1 MQTCDPT
8 GVCTYVPRDPWG
20 NLQKLYRQQPPQAI
34 NPKPRRENTNNFI
47 TRLLDLVFGWAVL
60 AFFFSVPVLIIWLA
74 LDRRPAIEIGTEES
88 QRLDAAVK
96 RWRHVIFAVIF
107 SFILIEAIGP
117 YVMALTGYLFP
128 KTGLPTCLLK
138 IESLYVFFS
147 VYLGNIVISSIIYNW
162 EYIIIYMIIKN
173 SLIVRWPDVKSV
185 YFAASGALIGLSI
198 LYALVYVGI
207 AGLYVDCPSPRDV
220 GKAYFAVSI
229 AISLVWFI
237 APILAAIGWFVGW
250 LTLAVITFIERQD

>member
-147 VYLGNIVISSIIYNW
+147 
-162 EYIIIYMIIKN
+162 
-173 SLIVRWPDVKSV
+173 
-185 YFAASGALIGLSI
+185 
-198 LYALVYVGI
+198 
-207 AGLYVDCPSPRDV
+207 
-220 GKAYFAVSI
+220 
-229 AISLVWFI
+229 FI
-237 APILAAIGWFVGW
+237 
-250 LTLAVITFIERQD
+250 